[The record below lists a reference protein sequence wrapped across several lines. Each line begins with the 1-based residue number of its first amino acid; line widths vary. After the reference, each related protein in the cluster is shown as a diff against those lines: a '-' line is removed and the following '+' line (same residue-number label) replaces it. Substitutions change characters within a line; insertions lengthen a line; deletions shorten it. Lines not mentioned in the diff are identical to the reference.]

1 MAFYI
6 AKVNFETGEAKKNG
20 DPVIHA
26 GQFLVPAE
34 SVLEVEKK
42 LAEYLE
48 GTAGTFETV
57 QITKSKIEAVI
68 D

>member
-6 AKVNFETGEAKKNG
+6 AKVNFETGEIKRNG
-20 DPVIHA
+20 DPVIHS

-34 SVLEVEKK
+34 TVLEVEKK
-42 LAEYLE
+42 LAEHLE
-48 GTAGTFETV
+48 GTAGAFETV
-57 QITKSKIEAVI
+57 QITKSKIEAVV

>member
-6 AKVNFETGEAKKNG
+6 AKVNFETGEAKRNG

-34 SVLEVEKK
+34 TVLEIEKK

-48 GTAGTFETV
+48 GTAGAFETV